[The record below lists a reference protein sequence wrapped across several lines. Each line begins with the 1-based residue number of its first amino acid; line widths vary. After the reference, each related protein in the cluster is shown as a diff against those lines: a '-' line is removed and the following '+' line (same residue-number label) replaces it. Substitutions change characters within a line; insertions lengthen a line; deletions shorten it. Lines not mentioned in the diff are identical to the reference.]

1 MRGSFHVFSVGF
13 AIGISA
19 LVARYVEDFVAW
31 PLTGF
36 LATTIYLLL
45 AGAESAISYGWDHRK
60 RR

>member
-1 MRGSFHVFSVGF
+1 MRGSCHVFSVGF

-36 LATTIYLLL
+36 LATTTYLLL
-45 AGAESAISYGWDHRK
+45 VGGESHIAFGWDHRK